1 MLGLRFNFSSLPAP
15 SQQVDASVQAAIS
28 TKIKEDEDKYK
39 DLSLKESEIKKQWW
53 EYLPVMRDIQAFI
66 DSVPVRY
73 FLVLVPCTV
82 DSIF

>member
-1 MLGLRFNFSSLPAP
+1 MLGLGFNSPPLSK
-15 SQQVDASVQAAIS
+15 QEVDASVQAAIS

-53 EYLPVMRDIQAFI
+53 EYLPMMRDIQAFI

>member
-1 MLGLRFNFSSLPAP
+1 MLGLRFNFSP

-53 EYLPVMRDIQAFI
+53 EYLPMMRDIQAFI

-73 FLVLVPCTV
+73 FLVLPPCTV

>member
-1 MLGLRFNFSSLPAP
+1 M
-15 SQQVDASVQAAIS
+15 DASVQAAIS
-28 TKIKEDEDKYK
+28 TKIMEDEDKYK

-53 EYLPVMRDIQAFI
+53 EYLPMMRDIQAFI

-82 DSIF
+82 DSSF